1 MRDVE
6 TDYFFLIAN
15 GIDAITAL
23 KTISLIYEPGTGR

>member
-6 TDYFFLIAN
+6 TDFFFLIAN

-23 KTISLIYEPGTGR
+23 KIICLVYEPVTGR